1 MTPATSTGPTTPSA
15 ATKVRWQPKRARHA
29 DALLDARRLGP
40 AALRVL
46 ANLANG
52 RPTYRGIEAKAARR
66 ALDALA
72 LAGIVTRG
80 SERGDWSVTD
90 PLFVDYLRRTLP
102 RT

>member
-1 MTPATSTGPTTPSA
+1 MA
-15 ATKVRWQPKRARHA
+15 AERARHA

-40 AALRVL
+40 PALRVL
-46 ANLANG
+46 ANLANA

-80 SERGDWSVTD
+80 SERGGWSVTD
-90 PLFVDYLRRTLP
+90 PLFVDYLHRTLP